1 MYVRMYKNECVEIGL
16 KSACSQPNRLQKHAS
31 NDSHRMKWKKKPNI
45 IWTNKEK
52 NDGKVG
58 KREREREQNNLN
70 NAFTSVSLYYDKVH
84 LDYVLRVRDFVRQF
98 PTVLYQ
104 Y

>member
-1 MYVRMYKNECVEIGL
+1 
-16 KSACSQPNRLQKHAS
+16 
-31 NDSHRMKWKKKPNI
+31 MKWKKKPNI

-52 NDGKVG
+52 NDEKVG
-58 KREREREQNNLN
+58 KREREQNNLN